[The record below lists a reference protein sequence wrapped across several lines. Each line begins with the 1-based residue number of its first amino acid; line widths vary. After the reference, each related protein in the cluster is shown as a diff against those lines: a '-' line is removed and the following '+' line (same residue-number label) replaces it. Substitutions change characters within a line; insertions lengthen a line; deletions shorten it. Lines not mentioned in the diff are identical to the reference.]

1 MHRTHKV
8 MQLLAKQ
15 GLVTLLKNEIL
26 YNTIQSVWTL
36 NVDCYLEKRHNAKME
51 RSPLFVHNS

>member
-1 MHRTHKV
+1 

-15 GLVTLLKNEIL
+15 GVVTLLKNEIL

-36 NVDCYLEKRHNAKME
+36 NVDCYLEKRHNARME
-51 RSPLFVHNS
+51 RNPLFVYNS